1 MILKWDGPE
10 IEGPG
15 IERSQSWIR
24 VVIRFKNGGREDFDY
39 PVWLW
44 MDRPLWTRSFLFT
57 EFWLAE
63 PKGTYLKTNLSK
75 ILHQIENSNVEQM
88 DRWHIDSS
96 DPTID
101 LPLNVMN
108 NYFSIGVDAAACL
121 KFHSERGGLLFITR
135 VPQNYTED
143 LKEMIYK

>member
-1 MILKWDGPE
+1 MTGLTVG
-10 IEGPG
+10 
-15 IERSQSWIR
+15 SH
-24 VVIRFKNGGREDFDY
+24 
-39 PVWLW
+39 WL
-44 MDRPLWTRSFLFT
+44 SKKKHLF
-57 EFWLAE
+57 E
-63 PKGTYLKTNLSK
+63 NHSVSK

-121 KFHSERGGLLFITR
+121 KFHSERGR
-135 VPQNYTED
+135 
-143 LKEMIYK
+143 LKV

>member
-1 MILKWDGPE
+1 M
-10 IEGPG
+10 
-15 IERSQSWIR
+15 
-24 VVIRFKNGGREDFDY
+24 
-39 PVWLW
+39 PVASNLTLLISDWL
-44 MDRPLWTRSFLFT
+44 
-57 EFWLAE
+57 
-63 PKGTYLKTNLSK
+63 KGTYLKTNLSK

-121 KFHSERGGLLFITR
+121 KFHSERGRLIFITR
-135 VPQNYTED
+135 VTQTFNGA
-143 LKEMIYK
+143 LKRCDF

>member
-1 MILKWDGPE
+1 MSAIDEVGFRRNPPVGVLPLGTGNDLSRSLEW
-10 IEGPG
+10 GPG
-15 IERSQSWIR
+15 YSDTS
-24 VVIRFKNGGREDFDY
+24 
-39 PVWLW
+39 
-44 MDRPLWTRSFLFT
+44 
-57 EFWLAE
+57 
-63 PKGTYLKTNLSK
+63 LSK

-121 KFHSERGGLLFITR
+121 KFHSERGMTHTLPGNIEHLIRKPGF
-135 VPQNYTED
+135 P
-143 LKEMIYK
+143 

>member
-1 MILKWDGPE
+1 
-10 IEGPG
+10 
-15 IERSQSWIR
+15 
-24 VVIRFKNGGREDFDY
+24 
-39 PVWLW
+39 
-44 MDRPLWTRSFLFT
+44 
-57 EFWLAE
+57 
-63 PKGTYLKTNLSK
+63 
-75 ILHQIENSNVEQM
+75 M

-121 KFHSERGGLLFITR
+121 KFHSERGGLIFITK